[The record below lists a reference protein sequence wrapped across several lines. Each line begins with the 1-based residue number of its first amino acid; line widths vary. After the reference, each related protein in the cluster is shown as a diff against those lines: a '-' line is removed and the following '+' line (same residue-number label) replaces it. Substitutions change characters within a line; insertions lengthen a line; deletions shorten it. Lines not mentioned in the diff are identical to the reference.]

1 MSLSLVTWKDV
12 ITDNG
17 NHQPHYLSLQEF
29 SLCVFRKYTVAIYIP
44 AQLNRS
50 WTADIS
56 NEADDIEQMQDKVA
70 STYHTCVFAY

>member
-1 MSLSLVTWKDV
+1 MSLSLVTWKDI

-17 NHQPHYLSLQEF
+17 NHQPHHLSLQEF
-29 SLCVFRKYTVAIYIP
+29 SLCLFRKYAAAICIP

-56 NEADDIEQMQDKVA
+56 NEADDIEQMQEKVA
-70 STYHTCVFAY
+70 STSHTCVFAY